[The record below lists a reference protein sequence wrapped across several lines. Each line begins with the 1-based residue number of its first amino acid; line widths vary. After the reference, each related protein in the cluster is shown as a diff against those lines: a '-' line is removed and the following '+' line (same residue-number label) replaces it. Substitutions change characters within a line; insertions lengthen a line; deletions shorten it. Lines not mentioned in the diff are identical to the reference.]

1 MIDVEAGRGVAPLTP
16 RLRLE
21 SLTKTFN
28 AHPAIRDLSLTIASG
43 EIYGLIGP
51 NGSGK
56 TTTVKLTTGLY
67 RPTAGRIV
75 VGGIDLSRE
84 PERAKRRLGYVPD
97 EPFTCERM
105 TGREFLS
112 LVGELWGVAR
122 EVCARRMAEL
132 ATTFRLEE
140 ILDSQAE
147 TYSRGNRQKL
157 ALIAALLHAPGL
169 LVIDEPIVGLDPE
182 SSVCAR
188 DVLRAYATEGG
199 GVLLCTHTLSFA
211 EAVCHRVGLL
221 RDGVLVAEGDL
232 EALRARAGVADAS
245 LESLYLQL
253 AARR

>member
-1 MIDVEAGRGVAPLTP
+1 GRGEAPLPP

-28 AHPAIRDLSLTIASG
+28 GHPAVRELSLTVAAG

-67 RPTAGRIV
+67 RPTAGRV
-75 VGGIDLSRE
+75 VVDGVDLSHE

-97 EPFTCERM
+97 EPFTYERM
-105 TGREFLS
+105 TGREFLL

-122 EVCARRMAEL
+122 DACARRMAGL
-132 ATTFRLEE
+132 ATTFRVEA
-140 ILDSQAE
+140 ILDSHAE

-182 SSVCAR
+182 SAVRTR
-188 DVLRAYATEGG
+188 DLLRAYAADGG
-199 GVLLCTHTLSFA
+199 GVLLCTHTLSSA
-211 EAVCHRVGLL
+211 EAVCPRVGLL
-221 RDGVLVAEGDL
+221 RDGVLVAEGELD
-232 EALRARAGVADAS
+232 ALRARAGAAEAS